1 MNVRQK
7 KLAHISYNKIKKNI
21 KDGKKLK
28 NGERHFKIVKKY
40 YHKMQNVRSVRKK
53 LKEKYNIYVR
63 V

>member
-1 MNVRQK
+1 ME
-7 KLAHISYNKIKKNI
+7 
-21 KDGKKLK
+21 KDI
-28 NGERHFKIVKKY
+28 FKIVKKY